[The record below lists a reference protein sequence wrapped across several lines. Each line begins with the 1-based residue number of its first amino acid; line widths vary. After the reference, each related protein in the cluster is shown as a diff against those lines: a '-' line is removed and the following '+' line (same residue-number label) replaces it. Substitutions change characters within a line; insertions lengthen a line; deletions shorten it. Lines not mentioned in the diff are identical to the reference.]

1 MAKHIQYNDQFPESV
16 ILGLT
21 GISER
26 NVGDLYRASDTGNL
40 FEVVGNSLVFRYSRT
55 LREVAFATVD
65 SQDVN
70 DNDTID
76 ITVQQAEG
84 NWQDNGDGS
93 ITYLGTP
100 TSVMIHSQI
109 LQTSAGQR
117 AAPILNL
124 EKTNVQISTSAT
136 GYIRSATGHN
146 MSSNSIAGFRDIN
159 PGTNPTYRLTSGQ
172 ESDSGSTTTSL
183 TGHFDLEAITNI

>member
-1 MAKHIQYNDQFPESV
+1 M
-16 ILGLT
+16 
-21 GISER
+21 
-26 NVGDLYRASDTGNL
+26 
-40 FEVVGNSLVFRYSRT
+40 
-55 LREVAFATVD
+55 D

-70 DNDTID
+70 DNDVID

-100 TSVMIHSQI
+100 TSIVFHAQV
-109 LQTSAGQR
+109 LQAGTGQR

-136 GYIRSATGHN
+136 GYIRAVTGHN

-159 PGTNPTYRLTSGQ
+159 PGTNPTYRLSSGQ
-172 ESDSGSTTTSL
+172 ESNNGGVATSL